1 MSDEDAGSCRAD
13 LWLWHARFF
22 KTRSMAGRF
31 VEEGRIRLTRA
42 QVESRIDK
50 PSRGLKVDDVLVF
63 AIGGR
68 IINIRVVG
76 FGERRGP
83 ASEARALY
91 EVVSG

>member
-1 MSDEDAGSCRAD
+1 MEEDAGCCRAD

-42 QVESRIDK
+42 GAESRIDK
-50 PSRGLKVDDVLVF
+50 PSRGLRVGDVLVF

-68 IINIRVVG
+68 LINIRVIG

-83 ASEARALY
+83 TTEARALY
-91 EVVSG
+91 EVVEG